1 MRTRSKVV
9 LGLAG
14 VSSLAWLWFNPLPA
28 GASTYHALNSTQAE
42 ALLLQL
48 ANPAPIIPVPAFG
61 TFDNNLL
68 ADCQYAA
75 AANLVIAEFPQ
86 AVITTDEVVTAFDTY
101 GIGWISPY
109 WAGQWYLMNVGFDG
123 FEASSVT
130 TINEDQVEAA
140 ANNGGVEVELW
151 EQTLDPSV
159 MASHDID
166 IVSATSTD
174 VFVVNSW
181 YASVQDYSWANWN
194 TMIAPYVIAYSAV
207 TWN

>member
-1 MRTRSKVV
+1 VKTRSKVAI
-9 LGLAG
+9 GA
-14 VSSLAWLWFNPLPA
+14 SLAVGFGVLCVIGPGPA
-28 GASTYHALNSTQAE
+28 GASTQTLDSTQAE
-42 ALLLQL
+42 EQMFLA
-48 ANPAPIIPVPAFG
+48 ANPASPVSMYG
-61 TFDNNLL
+61 VWDNNLL
-68 ADCQYAA
+68 PDCQYAA

-101 GIGWISPY
+101 GIGWIGSY

-159 MASHDID
+159 MATHDID
-166 IVSATSTD
+166 IVSATQTD
-174 VFVVNSW
+174 IYVVNSW
-181 YASVQDYSWANWN
+181 YATVQDYSWANWN
-194 TMIAPYVIAYSAV
+194 TMMAPYVIAYSAV